1 MDGFVLQYKNC
12 IVVELQGIALY
23 CNIWRLNKLYCNLGN
38 STGEQYYEQ

>member
-23 CNIWRLNKLYCNLGN
+23 CKYMEVKQIVLQLR
-38 STGEQYYEQ
+38 EQYG